1 MATARAEGGAC
12 AGCAGCACCGGGC
25 GGALGASVAS
35 EYLVKT
41 SGTAMSA
48 LSSWFQKRAMQ
59 QARVMHGHAMVLAVK
74 LAFPLSFCGS
84 KASL

>member
-1 MATARAEGGAC
+1 MATARAEGGAS
-12 AGCAGCACCGGGC
+12 AGCACCCCGGGGC
-25 GGALGASVAS
+25 GGAPGCSVAS

-59 QARVMHGHAMVLAVK
+59 QARVMHGHAMMLAAK
-74 LAFPLSFCGS
+74 LAHPFFMWF
-84 KASL
+84 

>member
-12 AGCAGCACCGGGC
+12 AGCACCCGGGGC

-59 QARVMHGHAMVLAVK
+59 QARVMHGHAMMLAAK
-74 LAFPLSFCGS
+74 LALPLSF
-84 KASL
+84 LWF